1 MQLKKIITYH
11 GLISTAVQ
19 SFLQKCDNNNETI
32 NPELFIQKIIL
43 IVHGQSFASRVSLY
57 LLCFRRRIVHLAKL
71 RRNSQYIQPLQVMME
86 LWNSGTLICLNFKI
100 L

>member
-57 LLCFRRRIVHLAKL
+57 LLCFRRRIVHLA
-71 RRNSQYIQPLQVMME
+71 QYIQPLQVMME
-86 LWNSGTLICLNFKI
+86 LWNNGTLICLNFKI